1 MSIQILEWISN
12 IRGRPNV
19 TKPNSTCHNDK
30 TKSAKINRGHYYN
43 ETLILSL
50 IIDKFYLKSFSL
62 LLQIKN
68 GSVLFYRIY
77 QNGKFYVEKELHPYK
92 HHFQKKEESF

>member
-30 TKSAKINRGHYYN
+30 TKSPKINRGHYYN

-62 LLQIKN
+62 LLQIKKRVSSFLQN
-68 GSVLFYRIY
+68 ISKWKILCGKGIASV
-77 QNGKFYVEKELHPYK
+77 
-92 HHFQKKEESF
+92 

>member
-1 MSIQILEWISN
+1 MSIQTLEWISN

-62 LLQIKN
+62 LLQIKKRVSSFLQN
-68 GSVLFYRIY
+68 ISKWKILCGKGIASV
-77 QNGKFYVEKELHPYK
+77 
-92 HHFQKKEESF
+92 